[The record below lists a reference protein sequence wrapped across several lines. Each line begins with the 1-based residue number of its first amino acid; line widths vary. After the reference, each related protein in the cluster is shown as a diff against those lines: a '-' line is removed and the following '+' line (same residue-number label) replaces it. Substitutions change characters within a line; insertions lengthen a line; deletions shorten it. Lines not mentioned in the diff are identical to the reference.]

1 MQTKINLAFADY
13 SRLIRRMGKDPRLS
27 STHISLC
34 AALFAAWQKS
44 GYANPFGITRK
55 QLMVY
60 SRIASVA
67 TYHKCIRELDEH
79 GYIRYQPSFNP
90 KTGSLVYWLD
100 QVQSKSQ
107 A

>member
-13 SRLIRRMGKDPRLS
+13 SRVIRRMGKDQRLS

-34 AALFAAWQKS
+34 AALFAAWQKN

-60 SRIASVA
+60 SKIASVA

-79 GYIRYQPSFNP
+79 GYIRYQPSFSP
-90 KTGSLVYWLD
+90 KQGSLVYWPNL
-100 QVQSKSQ
+100 